1 MPLVSLGIL
10 AASLVIDMEFNRAFL
25 SCSHQ
30 PHGTDAFSKTTLL
43 RAPWRMQSPSTV
55 FSQINGAL
63 YPAEFSRCA
72 QAFPNQRPVRGLTEY
87 DQFLALCFGQ
97 LTYRESLR
105 DIVACLQAKGRW
117 LYHLGFRGHLS
128 RTNLA
133 YANEH
138 RDWRLFQALAQVL
151 MRRAARLYQDD
162 SSDPDLPK
170 VAFALDSSIIS
181 LSLNLFPW
189 GYYARSKQAALKLH
203 LMLSLQGNLP
213 AWAAITEANFPDM
226 KMLDFIP
233 VALGGYYI
241 MDRGYLD
248 FIRLFRLH
256 QAGAY
261 FVVRNKRHV
270 KFRVTASRP
279 VDKSTGLRCDQTIQ
293 LTTNW
298 SIRSYPQTLRRL
310 RVYDAENQVTLILL
324 SNQFELPAPVM
335 AELYRKR
342 WQVEL
347 FFKWIK
353 QHLRIRSF
361 YGRSE
366 NAVRCQIWSAIC
378 AYLMVAIV
386 RKQLKI
392 QKSLNEILQIVSVNI
407 FEQIPLPELL
417 ATEPRFVDQKAASGQ
432 HQKPLLLN
440 GF

>member
-1 MPLVSLGIL
+1 MQAP
-10 AASLVIDMEFNRAFL
+10 AA
-25 SCSHQ
+25 
-30 PHGTDAFSKTTLL
+30 
-43 RAPWRMQSPSTV
+43 V
-55 FSQINGAL
+55 FAQITSAL
-63 YPAEFSRCA
+63 YPSEFVRCVE
-72 QAFPNQRPVRGLTEY
+72 QFPNQRPPRGLTEY

-105 DIVACLQAKGRW
+105 DIVACLQAKGRL
-117 LYHLGFRGHLS
+117 LYHLGFRGKIS

-133 YANEH
+133 YANYH
-138 RDWRLFQALAQVL
+138 RDWRLFQALAQIL
-151 MRRAARLYQDD
+151 MRRAARLYQDEPVD
-162 SSDPDLPK
+162 ADFPK

-189 GYYARSKQAALKLH
+189 GYYARSKQAAVKLH

-226 KMLDFIP
+226 KVLDQIP
-233 VALGGYYI
+233 VAAGAYYV

-248 FIRLFRLH
+248 FLRLFRVH
-256 QAGAY
+256 QAGGF
-261 FVVRNKRHV
+261 FVVRTKHHV
-270 KFRVTASRP
+270 RFRVTASRP
-279 VDKSTGLRCDQTIQ
+279 VDKSTALRCDQTIR
-293 LTTNW
+293 LTSNW
-298 SIRSYPQTLRRL
+298 SIKSYPRALRRI
-310 RVYDAENQVTLILL
+310 RIYDAENKVALVLL
-324 SNQFELPAPVM
+324 TNQFDLPAYVI
-335 AELYRKR
+335 AELYKKR

-378 AYLMVAIV
+378 AYLLVAIV

-407 FEQIPLPELL
+407 FEQVLLDDLL
-417 ATEPRFVDQKAASGQ
+417 ASRVETAEQKVNHDQPQRSFIFKD
-432 HQKPLLLN
+432 
-440 GF
+440 

>member
-1 MPLVSLGIL
+1 MALTS
-10 AASLVIDMEFNRAFL
+10 S
-25 SCSHQ
+25 
-30 PHGTDAFSKTTLL
+30 
-43 RAPWRMQSPSTV
+43 V
-55 FSQINGAL
+55 FCQITGVVH
-63 YPAEFSRCA
+63 PEEFSRCV
-72 QAFPNQRPVRGLTEY
+72 QLYPNPRPARGLSEF

-105 DIVACLQAKGRW
+105 DIVACLQAQPSL
-117 LYHLGFRGHLS
+117 LYHLGFRGHLC

-133 YANEH
+133 YANQH
-138 RDWRLFQALAQVL
+138 RDWRLFQALAEVL
-151 MRRAARLYQDD
+151 MRRAARLYQSDPV
-162 SSDPDLPK
+162 DPDLPK

-213 AWAAITEANFPDM
+213 AWAAITEAHFPDM
-226 KMLDFIP
+226 KILDEVP
-233 VALGGYYI
+233 VGPGAYYV

-248 FIRLFRLH
+248 FVRLHRLH
-256 QAGAY
+256 QAGAF
-261 FVVRNKRHV
+261 FVVRNKHHV
-270 KFRVTASRP
+270 KFRITDWRV
-279 VDKSTGLRCDQTIQ
+279 VDKDSGLRCDQTIR
-293 LTTNW
+293 LTSSW
-298 SIRSYPQTLRRL
+298 SVKSYPQPIRRI
-310 RVYDAENQVTLILL
+310 RVYDVENQVTLVLL
-324 SNQFELPAPVM
+324 TNQFALPAWVI

-361 YGRSE
+361 YGRSP

-386 RKQLKI
+386 KKQLKI

-407 FEQIPLPELL
+407 FEQAPLEQLL
-417 ATEPRFVDQKAASGQ
+417 ATN
-432 HQKPLLLN
+432 PLISAQEFPEGPLQRLLPLKY
-440 GF
+440 